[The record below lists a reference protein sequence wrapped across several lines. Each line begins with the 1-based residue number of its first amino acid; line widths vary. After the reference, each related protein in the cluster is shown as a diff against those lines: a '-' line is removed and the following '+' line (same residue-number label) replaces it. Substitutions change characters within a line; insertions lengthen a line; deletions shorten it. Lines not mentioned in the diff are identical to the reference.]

1 MATKRA
7 KLTWRNSITFLYL
20 AFCLGFPLGLLVLT
34 IGPAA
39 WMASY
44 AQKTNMSLSLE
55 SSLGKI
61 IVLLFFIFTIL
72 IALWLTKVVGRI
84 QSKGLRFLIFALPF
98 AALVASLSIFS
109 FKPQVMVA
117 NTQGI
122 RETQIKGVG
131 KGQFILGSYPDR
143 THLDQLKY
151 EGYTAVVSLLH
162 EMVIPAEPVLIE
174 EEEENAKQAGIKII
188 RIPLLPWVSG
198 NEDAIQKIK
207 DLAVNGKGKYY
218 VHCYLGRDRVNVFKT
233 IVKSQAAEAIEA
245 NTSLVKTR
253 SLDDLTQFER
263 GPIIKLAEGVYLTPY
278 PTEEEMFGFLLN
290 GTHKIVIC
298 ILDPKNPS
306 DKTRIEEEM
315 KIFDNY
321 GVKLKNIPI
330 TNPSKKQ
337 VQMLVDSI
345 KKMER
350 PLVIHGYRVNN
361 QLATALKEQLSK

>member
-1 MATKRA
+1 MANKRTKF
-7 KLTWRNSITFLYL
+7 TWRSSITFLYL

-55 SSLGKI
+55 STLGKVI
-61 IVLLFFIFTIL
+61 ILLFLIFTIL

-84 QSKGLRFLIFALPF
+84 RNKGLRFLIFALPF
-98 AALVASLSIFS
+98 AALVASLFIFS

-122 RETQIKGVG
+122 QEAQIKGVG
-131 KGQFILGSYPDR
+131 KVQFILGSYPDR
-143 THLDQLKY
+143 THLDLLKY
-151 EGYTAVVSLLH
+151 EGYTAVISLLH
-162 EMVIPAEPVLIE
+162 EMVVPAEPVLIE
-174 EEEENAKQAGIKII
+174 EEKENAEQAGIKII
-188 RIPLLPWVSG
+188 RIPMLPWISG
-198 NEDAIQKIK
+198 NEEAVQKIK

-233 IVKSQAAEAIEA
+233 IVKSQAAEALEA
-245 NTSLVKTR
+245 NASLVKTR

-263 GPIIKLAEGVYLTPY
+263 GSIIKLVEGVYLTPY
-278 PTEEEMFGFLLN
+278 PTEEEMFGYLLN
-290 GTHKIVIC
+290 GTYKMVIC
-298 ILDPKNPS
+298 ILDPSDPA
-306 DKTRIEEEM
+306 DKTRIQEEM

-330 TNPSKKQ
+330 TKSNKKQ

-345 KKMER
+345 KKMEK

-361 QLATALKEQLSK
+361 ELATALKEQLSK

>member
-1 MATKRA
+1 MANKQTKF
-7 KLTWRNSITFLYL
+7 TWRSSITFLYL

-55 SSLGKI
+55 STLGKVI
-61 IVLLFFIFTIL
+61 ILLFLIFTIL
-72 IALWLTKVVGRI
+72 IALWLTKMVGRI
-84 QSKGLRFLIFALPF
+84 RNKGLRFLIFALPF
-98 AALVASLSIFS
+98 AALVASLFIFS

-122 RETQIKGVG
+122 QEAQIKGVG
-131 KGQFILGSYPDR
+131 KVQFILGSYPDR

-151 EGYTAVVSLLH
+151 EGYTAVISLLH
-162 EMVIPAEPVLIE
+162 EMVVPAEPVLIE
-174 EEEENAKQAGIKII
+174 EEKENAEQAGIKII
-188 RIPLLPWVSG
+188 RIPMLPWISG
-198 NEDAIQKIK
+198 NEEAVQKIK

-233 IVKSQAAEAIEA
+233 IVKSQAAEALETNA
-245 NTSLVKTR
+245 SLVKTR

-263 GPIIKLAEGVYLTPY
+263 GPIIKLIEGVYLTPY
-278 PTEEEMFGFLLN
+278 PTEEEMFGYFLN
-290 GTHKIVIC
+290 GTYKMVIC
-298 ILDPKNPS
+298 ILDPNNPA
-306 DKTRIEEEM
+306 DKTRIQEEM
-315 KIFDNY
+315 KIFDDY

-330 TNPSKKQ
+330 TKSNKKQ
-337 VQMLVDSI
+337 IQMLVDSI
-345 KKMER
+345 KKMEK

-361 QLATALKEQLSK
+361 ELATALKEQLSK